1 MTDPNVSTV
10 TLPVPVAAPAVAPVV
25 APATSADKPVKV
37 RPDLGFKADGT
48 PRLRRERGTGSARR
62 IGRPKVAQTYF
73 VIRDGIV
80 TACTS
85 EAIALEFLST
95 CTENEAVLVVRGQE
109 LQVSMR
115 AVLAEVK

>member
-10 TLPVPVAAPAVAPVV
+10 TLPVPVAAPVIASVTP
-25 APATSADKPVKV
+25 ADKPVKV

-62 IGRPKVAQTYF
+62 AGRPKVVQTYF
-73 VIRDGIV
+73 ILKSGQV
-80 TACTS
+80 TTYS
-85 EAIALEFLST
+85 TEAAALEFLSAY
-95 CTENEAVLVVRGQE
+95 TENEEVMVIRGQE

>member
-10 TLPVPVAAPAVAPVV
+10 TLPVPVTASAVAPAVT
-25 APATSADKPVKV
+25 PATPTDKPAKV
-37 RPDLGFKADGT
+37 RHDLGFKADGT

-62 IGRPKVAQTYF
+62 IGHPKVVQTYF
-73 VIRDGIV
+73 ILKSGQV
-80 TACTS
+80 TTYS
-85 EAIALEFLST
+85 TEAAALEFLSA
-95 CTENEAVLVVRGQE
+95 CTENEEVMVIRGQE